1 MPIKSEQ
8 QRKFMAMCLHN
19 PEKAQGKCPPKSVAK
34 KFIHGHKRKDEM
46 TSYYFNF
53 LTNLTEEGVVPYT
66 YKVPRRTQGGRDE
79 NLRPNPTPTG
89 RLESST
95 PQPREKTVR
104 PVIARDGGVLAPMRN
119 EQGHYPNHPSFAY
132 NDILSHVA
140 QNPHEDLNDIFN
152 KRVPDHN
159 TQMMF
164 AHKRISI
171 PVTSMRG
178 ATSRGDMVD
187 TAVLNTAHPVTKMLV
202 HHAKKIR
209 DAVRSGDHKTAQD
222 LINRGTKMCTLYHG
236 NHLDIAESIN
246 MNNDIDPRL
255 ALKSLFEAAL
265 QNKLETLDEARVD
278 ELMRTIGGFFGAM
291 QARGARRAALNQ
303 ARKSIIS
310 GKDAPAAQQEFQKA
324 ANMPRPALLGG
335 FRQDMKSLKRFGQ
348 GVTGYLGRRKLANQA
363 YRQAKKGGGQYNPD
377 GSWSAAGTDTA
388 AKAGQILR
396 PSEKLAAAKN
406 RRPDMDKEFTDPA
419 TGKIGYRLG
428 RPSGFAAGLGS
439 TISLGQPSN
448 QSIRV
453 KPADGEDDENAPYGS
468 SETQSKK
475 KIGFGDNTDHAR
487 LGLRALFEAV
497 LEEND
502 EPYVPM
508 SKRKTEAESLGEKPG
523 KPTPTGLTT
532 LAKKT
537 SEKEKKK
544 DWGRKKAILI
554 AMARKKAKDKGQPPA
569 K

>member
-34 KFIHGHKRKDEM
+34 KFIHGHSRKDE
-46 TSYYFNF
+46 
-53 LTNLTEEGVVPYT
+53 
-66 YKVPRRTQGGRDE
+66 
-79 NLRPNPTPTG
+79 
-89 RLESST
+89 
-95 PQPREKTVR
+95 
-104 PVIARDGGVLAPMRN
+104 
-119 EQGHYPNHPSFAY
+119 
-132 NDILSHVA
+132 
-140 QNPHEDLNDIFN
+140 
-152 KRVPDHN
+152 
-159 TQMMF
+159 
-164 AHKRISI
+164 
-171 PVTSMRG
+171 
-178 ATSRGDMVD
+178 
-187 TAVLNTAHPVTKMLV
+187 
-202 HHAKKIR
+202 
-209 DAVRSGDHKTAQD
+209 
-222 LINRGTKMCTLYHG
+222 TL
-236 NHLDIAESIN
+236 D
-246 MNNDIDPRL
+246 MNNYIDPRL

-278 ELMRTIGGFFGAM
+278 ELLRTIGGFFGAM

-310 GKDAPAAQQEFQKA
+310 GKDAPAAQQDFQKA

-363 YRQAKKGGGQYNPD
+363 YRQAKKGGGKYNPD
-377 GSWSAAGTDTA
+377 GSWSAAGTETA

-396 PSEKLAAAKN
+396 PSEKLAAAKT

-475 KIGFGDNTDHAR
+475 NIGFGDSTNHAR

-497 LEEND
+497 LKENEQEENEQEENAKGDILKSKEATTVPVGELSAEEKAKLSD
-502 EPYVPM
+502 ELQ
-508 SKRKTEAESLGEKPG
+508 KRLKAARAEGAG
-523 KPTPTGLTT
+523 KPVGGTGQGNPLT
-532 LAKKT
+532 
-537 SEKEKKK
+537 
-544 DWGRKKAILI
+544 GRTGRGVKFKSS
-554 AMARKKAKDKGQPPA
+554 RRFGGR
-569 K
+569 

>member
-19 PEKAQGKCPPKSVAK
+19 PDKAQGKCPPKSVAK
-34 KFIHGHKRKDEM
+34 KFIDGHKRKDEM
-46 TSYYFNF
+46 TSHYYYFNF
-53 LTNLTEEGVVPYT
+53 LTKLTEEGVVPYT
-66 YKVPRRTQGGRDE
+66 YKAPRGIVPRRTQGGRDE
-79 NLRPNPTPTG
+79 NLRPSPTPTG
-89 RLESST
+89 RLEPTT
-95 PQPREKTVR
+95 PQPEEKTVR
-104 PVIARDGGVLAPMRN
+104 PVVAKDGRVLAPMRN
-119 EQGHYPNHPSFAY
+119 EQGHYPNHPSFSY
-132 NDILSHVA
+132 RDILSHVA
-140 QNPHEDLNDIFN
+140 QNPHEDLNDVFN

-171 PVTSMRG
+171 PVTSRRGDHRG
-178 ATSRGDMVD
+178 AFVD
-187 TAVLNTAHPVTKMLV
+187 DAVLNTAHPVTKMLV
-202 HHAKKIR
+202 HHASLIR
-209 DAVRSGDHKTAQD
+209 KAVRSGDHETAED
-222 LINRGTKMCTLYHG
+222 LINKGTKLCTLYHG

-310 GKDAPAAQQEFQKA
+310 GKDAPAAQQDFQKA
-324 ANMPRPALLGG
+324 ANMPRPSLLGG

-363 YRQAKKGGGQYNPD
+363 YRQAKKGGGKYNPD
-377 GSWSAAGTDTA
+377 GSWSAAGTETA

-396 PSEKLAAAKN
+396 PSEKLAAAKT
-406 RRPDMDKEFTDPA
+406 RRPFMDKEFTDPA

-428 RPSGFAAGLGS
+428 RPSGFAASLGS

-448 QSIRV
+448 QPIRI
-453 KPADGEDDENAPYGS
+453 KPADDEENEKTPYGS
-468 SETQSKK
+468 SEAESKS
-475 KIGFGDNTDHAR
+475 KIGFKDNTDHAR

-497 LEEND
+497 LKEND

-508 SKRKTEAESLGEKPG
+508 SQRKNDAQSLGLPPG
-523 KPTPTGLTT
+523 KETPKEV
-532 LAKKT
+532 KK
-537 SEKEKKK
+537 
-544 DWGRKKAILI
+544 WAGRKEAKRI
-554 AMARKKAKDKGQPPA
+554 AMAREGKPPA